1 MTGSAALAALVSLA
15 EGAVAAVV
23 VGGPVAALVAPMV
36 SGAEGDSPAVTGL
49 QATAFLAPALPF
61 QIILSKAKD
70 LAGVGP
76 LAPDETGNPII
87 KTAWDAVGLLWL
99 TLSIIALLEYLNGFG
114 APDDGHEFRA
124 GSEKSATEILSVL
137 QNATPGLAWSGAGT
151 SKYDDLNSDQQ
162 RCMQLC
168 AAADQRIADAVK
180 TQAEKVEQGRIELA
194 CIRIG
199 VCGALALVLK
209 LWFLCM
215 GEMQVNPVIALLLA
229 QEMRFKAG
237 VFSALAAVGAMVAIG
252 FLIAAGKETET
263 AIDNAVQDGYRSVV
277 DDWRDRQP
285 AGFAVATAEAAPAAV
300 AMPTPPDAADAP
312 EFAGIVAAAPAA
324 VGEPQAAGIVSDAP
338 VHAPLGDR
346 ADAVWLPTGARPLAA
361 ALHASPPST
370 PRSPRMSP
378 VNRGAGSA
386 THVAT
391 RAEQLAGQFREADA
405 SPTSAQCDATFAKA
419 PIGDDVGHPAPPE
432 AYPPTVT

>member
-15 EGAVAAVV
+15 EGAVLAVV

-49 QATAFLAPALPF
+49 QATAFLAPVLPF
-61 QIILSKAKD
+61 QIILSKAGNLAGLDPFETD
-70 LAGVGP
+70 LAADPIIGVG
-76 LAPDETGNPII
+76 
-87 KTAWDAVGLLWL
+87 WDAVMLLWL

-137 QNATPGLAWSGAGT
+137 QNATPGLAWSGAGAP
-151 SKYDDLNSDQQ
+151 KYDDLNSDQQ

-168 AAADQRIADAVK
+168 AEADQRIADAVK

-199 VCGALALVLK
+199 VCGALALILK
-209 LWFLCM
+209 LWTLCVS
-215 GEMQVNPVIALLLA
+215 EVSVNPESALILA
-229 QEMRFKAG
+229 QEMRVKAG

-252 FLIAAGKETET
+252 FLIDDGKETET
-263 AIDNAVQDGYRSVV
+263 AIHNAVQNGYLSVV
-277 DDWRDRQP
+277 DDWQHKQP
-285 AGFAVATAEAAPAAV
+285 AGFAVVAAPTVPHAV
-300 AMPTPPDAADAP
+300 DAP
-312 EFAGIVAAAPAA
+312 EFAGIVAAMPEA
-324 VGEPQAAGIVSDAP
+324 VGRPAVAGIVGDAP
-338 VHAPLGDR
+338 VRASLGDR
-346 ADAVWLPTGARPLAA
+346 ADAVWLPTGARPPAA
-361 ALHASPPST
+361 ALRASPPST

-391 RAEQLAGQFREADA
+391 RAEQLAGQFREDDA
-405 SPTSAQCDATFAKA
+405 SPTSAQYDATFAQA
-419 PIGDDVGHPAPPE
+419 PNGDDVGHPAPPE